1 MSQIL
6 YVILRFRFG
15 MLQVISGFSTAAA
28 AAVVVVVKYVFFGDS
43 DV

>member
-15 MLQVISGFSTAAA
+15 MLQVISGFSAAA
-28 AAVVVVVKYVFFGDS
+28 AVVVVKYVFFGDS